1 MAISQPQ
8 KPENAKTQGQEQKPQ
23 AQEQKPE
30 EKKEKKKKEKLPG
43 DFSHE
48 YTGKQVTIVLGAG
61 NPQVL
66 KCKVEKATRYW
77 LKVTIGARTLYV
89 NKAYVVSIEA

>member
-1 MAISQPQ
+1 M
-8 KPENAKTQGQEQKPQ
+8 
-23 AQEQKPE
+23 QKPE
-30 EKKEKKKKEKLPG
+30 EKKEKKKREKLPG

-48 YTGKQVTIVLGAG
+48 YLGKQVTIVLGAG

-77 LKVTIGARTLYV
+77 LKVTIGARTIYL
-89 NKAYVVSIEA
+89 NKGYIVSIEA

>member
-8 KPENAKTQGQEQKPQ
+8 KPENTKPET
-23 AQEQKPE
+23 QEQKPE

-48 YTGKQVTIVLGAG
+48 YLGKQVTIVLGVG

-66 KCKVEKATRYW
+66 KCKVEKVTRYW
-77 LKVTIGARTLYV
+77 LKATIGARTLYI
-89 NKAYVVSIEA
+89 NKAYIVSIEA